1 MKASGNMSCNATP
14 EIIRSRDASASL
26 GSPKAAFETGYFDIE
41 HLDKDGNVKAKFR
54 AYNGTTRE
62 LADGIFDSIDPN
74 ATSILGASGRAAKIL
89 LYRNSSA
96 NVGPALLTT
105 DTYAN
110 SILASGSGGGS
121 FHTSTFEPVDGWT
134 GDDANGGLSWGGTGH
149 NFTKVIAATSTMAN
163 TTAVAFTGFG
173 TTNVV
178 GAAVYSENSA
188 GNAGVLIASA
198 NFTAGIASVLAADTV
213 NVTFTI
219 QLAVA

>member
-1 MKASGNMSCNATP
+1 MKASGDMSCNATS

-26 GSPKAAFETGYFDIE
+26 GSPKAGFETGYFDIE

-74 ATSILGASGRAAKIL
+74 ATSILGATGRAAKIL
-89 LYRNSSA
+89 LYKNSAA
-96 NVGPALLTT
+96 NTAPTLSTQ

-110 SILASGSGGGS
+110 SILASGSGGS
-121 FHTSTFEPVDGWT
+121 FHTGTFAPVDGWT

-149 NFTKVIAATSTMAN
+149 DFTKVIAATSTMAN

-178 GAAVYSENSA
+178 GAAVYSENS
-188 GNAGVLIASA
+188 GGTAGVLIASA

-219 QLAVA
+219 QLSVA